1 MNKRQIKKIQQ
12 KKVVQRLSLAKNN
25 DILLFEF
32 DINRINQVNLRQ
44 FIDGIKRIIPNK
56 MIFLPKDIVN
66 VYNHGADKQ
75 SLITLLQDAIDYLEE
90 DDG

>member
-12 KKVVQRLSLAKNN
+12 RKVVQRLSLAKND

-44 FIDGIKRIIPNK
+44 FIDDIKRIVPNK

>member
-12 KKVVQRLSLAKNN
+12 GKVVQRLSLAKND

-56 MIFLPKDIVN
+56 MIFLPKDIVS

-75 SLITLLQDAIDYLEE
+75 SLITLLQYAIDYLEE
-90 DDG
+90 DNG

>member
-12 KKVVQRLSLAKNN
+12 KKVIQRLSLAKND

-44 FIDGIKRIIPNK
+44 FVDGIKRIIPNK

-90 DDG
+90 DNG

>member
-12 KKVVQRLSLAKNN
+12 RKVVQRLSLAKND

-32 DINRINQVNLRQ
+32 DINRISQVNLRQ

-56 MIFLPKDIVN
+56 MIFLPKDIVD
-66 VYNHGADKQ
+66 VYNHGADRQ

>member
-12 KKVVQRLSLAKNN
+12 GKVVQRLSLAKND

-56 MIFLPKDIVN
+56 MIFLPKDIIN

>member
-12 KKVVQRLSLAKNN
+12 RKVVQRLSLAKND

-44 FIDGIKRIIPNK
+44 FVDGIQRMISNK
-56 MIFLPKDIVN
+56 MIFLPKDIIN

-90 DDG
+90 DNG

>member
-1 MNKRQIKKIQQ
+1 MNKRQVKKIQQ
-12 KKVVQRLSLAKNN
+12 KKVVQRLSLAKND

-44 FIDGIKRIIPNK
+44 FVDGIKRITPNK
-56 MIFLPKDIVN
+56 MIFLPKDIIN

>member
-12 KKVVQRLSLAKNN
+12 RKVVQRLSLAKND

-32 DINRINQVNLRQ
+32 DINRISQVNLRQ

-56 MIFLPKDIVN
+56 MIFLPKDIVD
-66 VYNHGADKQ
+66 VYNHGADRQ
-75 SLITLLQDAIDYLEE
+75 SLITLLQDAIDYLDE

>member
-32 DINRINQVNLRQ
+32 DINRINQVNLRK
-44 FIDGIKRIIPNK
+44 FIDSIKRIIPNK

-66 VYNHGADKQ
+66 VYNHGADKH

>member
-12 KKVVQRLSLAKNN
+12 RKVVQRLSLAKND

-44 FIDGIKRIIPNK
+44 FIDDIKRIVPNK

-75 SLITLLQDAIDYLEE
+75 SLITLLQDAIGYLEE
-90 DDG
+90 K

>member
-1 MNKRQIKKIQQ
+1 MNKRQVKKLQQ
-12 KKVVQRLSLAKNN
+12 KKVVERLSLAKND

-32 DINRINQVNLRQ
+32 DINRINPVNLQQ
-44 FIDGIKRIIPNK
+44 FVDGVQRMIPNK

-90 DDG
+90 DNG

>member
-44 FIDGIKRIIPNK
+44 FIDDIKRIVPNK

-66 VYNHGADKQ
+66 VYNHGADKE

-90 DDG
+90 DNG

>member
-12 KKVVQRLSLAKNN
+12 RKVVQRLSLAKND

-32 DINRINQVNLRQ
+32 DINRINQVNLQQ
-44 FIDGIKRIIPNK
+44 FVDGIQRMIPNK

-66 VYNHGADKQ
+66 VYNHGADKE

-90 DDG
+90 K

>member
-32 DINRINQVNLRQ
+32 DINRISQVNLRQ

-56 MIFLPKDIVN
+56 MIFLPKDIIN

>member
-12 KKVVQRLSLAKNN
+12 GKVVQRLSLAKND

-56 MIFLPKDIVN
+56 MIFLPKDIVS

>member
-32 DINRINQVNLRQ
+32 DINRISQVNLRQ

>member
-12 KKVVQRLSLAKNN
+12 RKVVQRLSLAKND

-32 DINRINQVNLRQ
+32 DISRIKPVNLQQ
-44 FIDGIKRIIPNK
+44 FVDGVKRVIPNK

-66 VYNHGADKQ
+66 VYNHGADKE

-90 DDG
+90 K

>member
-1 MNKRQIKKIQQ
+1 
-12 KKVVQRLSLAKNN
+12 
-25 DILLFEF
+25 
-32 DINRINQVNLRQ
+32 
-44 FIDGIKRIIPNK
+44 

-90 DDG
+90 DNG

>member
-32 DINRINQVNLRQ
+32 DINRIKPHDLRQ
-44 FIDGIKRIIPNK
+44 FVDGIQRMIPNK

-75 SLITLLQDAIDYLEE
+75 SLITLLQDAIHYLEE
-90 DDG
+90 DNG

>member
-12 KKVVQRLSLAKNN
+12 RKVVQRLSLAKND

>member
-12 KKVVQRLSLAKNN
+12 KKVIQRLGLAKND

-44 FIDGIKRIIPNK
+44 FIDDIKRIVPNK

>member
-12 KKVVQRLSLAKNN
+12 GKVVQRLSLAKND

-56 MIFLPKDIVN
+56 MIFLFNDIVS

>member
-44 FIDGIKRIIPNK
+44 FIDGIKRIVPNK